1 MKNFVI
7 APFFSD
13 RNDYFIVFTICMSFI
28 VGFEIIK
35 GHSKGRERPRNALF
49 NDMILIQAQPASH
62 INEYSI

>member
-13 RNDYFIVFTICMSFI
+13 RNDWFVVFTICMSFI

-49 NDMILIQAQPASH
+49 
-62 INEYSI
+62 